1 MKRSVFFAA
10 CFVFV
15 FSSIALAQFPVID
28 VDQMKSKL
36 EGKQKVLVVDSRT
49 FEEYQQGHIPGAI
62 NIFANDIKSSS
73 AKLPKEKKAPIIFYC
88 RGME

>member
-1 MKRSVFFAA
+1 MKKSVLFATFFLL
-10 CFVFV
+10 V
-15 FSSIALAQFPVID
+15 FSTAALAQFPVID

-36 EGKQKVLVVDSRT
+36 EGKQRVLVVDSRT

-62 NIFANDIKSSS
+62 NIFADDIKSSS
-73 AKLPKEKKAPIIFYC
+73 TKLPKDKTAPIIFYC

>member
-10 CFVFV
+10 CFVLML
-15 FSSIALAQFPVID
+15 SSVALAQFPVVD

-62 NIFANDIKSSS
+62 NIFADDVKSSS
-73 AKLPKEKKAPIIFYC
+73 AKLPKDKNAPIVFYC